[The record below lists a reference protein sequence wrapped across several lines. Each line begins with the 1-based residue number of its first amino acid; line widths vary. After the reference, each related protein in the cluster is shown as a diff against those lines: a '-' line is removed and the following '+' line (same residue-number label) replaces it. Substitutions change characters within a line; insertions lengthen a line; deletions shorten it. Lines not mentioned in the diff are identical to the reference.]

1 MTRARSGRA
10 LSFALAGRNVGR
22 AASRRPRWVALAVAC
37 IGTAL
42 PVHAG
47 AQLAPHAPTS
57 SVSRTIVSRVDALLQ
72 AYGHKDLARV
82 MAAVDSEAIVAF
94 GTDSS
99 EVRRGGAAFARQ
111 MREDF
116 ALWDSTRFG
125 PLRDVTVQSTGAA
138 PGAMAT
144 ALFAV
149 PADVYTAGGGRPTHV
164 LLRFATTWRRRDAGW
179 RLVQEMSAVATVGQ
193 SAAELRR

>member
-1 MTRARSGRA
+1 
-10 LSFALAGRNVGR
+10 VGR
-22 AASRRPRWVALAVAC
+22 AASRRPRWVVLAVAC
-37 IGTAL
+37 IGAAF
-42 PVHAG
+42 PMHAG
-47 AQLAPHAPTS
+47 AQSARRTSTS
-57 SVSRTIVSRVDALLQ
+57 SVSRTIVGRVDSLLQ
-72 AYGHKDLARV
+72 AYGRKDLARV

-125 PLRDVTVQSTGAA
+125 PVRDVTVQSTG
-138 PGAMAT
+138 GATGALAT

-149 PADVYTAGGGRPTHV
+149 PADIYTAGGRRTHV
-164 LLRFATTWRRRDAGW
+164 LLRFATTWRRRDSGW

-193 SAAELRR
+193 SAADLRR